1 MFLIDLFKK
10 IFAKK
15 NKLLANTNAQENHV
29 QVSNEHKD
37 TYFDEMRAEMQRRE
51 YLFKQKHKF
60 ENKEIR
66 ESEISE
72 EDKAEIKN
80 IYYEQIGLLNRKI
93 RNSRRKLM

>member
-15 NKLLANTNAQENHV
+15 DKLLGSTNDEESHTQI
-29 QVSNEHKD
+29 SNVNKN

-51 YLFKQKHKF
+51 YLLKQKRKF

-66 ESEISE
+66 ESEMNE
-72 EDKAEIKN
+72 EDKNGIKD

-93 RNSRRKLM
+93 RGSRRKMK